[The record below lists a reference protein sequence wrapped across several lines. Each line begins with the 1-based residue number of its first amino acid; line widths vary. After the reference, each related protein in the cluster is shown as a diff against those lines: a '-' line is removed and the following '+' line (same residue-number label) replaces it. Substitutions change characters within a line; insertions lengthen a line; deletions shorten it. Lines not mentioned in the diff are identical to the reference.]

1 VSVPFWLTIPQF
13 DKSFDA
19 TQELAARASSL
30 GLGGVFCF
38 DHLVPIGQPQ
48 RPVLEG
54 AATLGAVAAI
64 SSVPVG
70 SLVTR
75 VTLRPPPVTA
85 GLATTLRA
93 ICGNQAIL
101 GLGVGDRLSEDE
113 ALRYGMERPGL
124 SERIEV
130 LETTISLIR
139 QNTPDLQLW
148 VGGRHPRIREVAARL
163 ADGWNAW
170 GATPDE
176 FASEAAGVLA
186 QSHRDLTI
194 SWGGGIL
201 LAASS
206 EALTQEVANR
216 GNSEGVIAGT
226 PERVATRLAEIA
238 AVADRMVVSV
248 LPNRPANWELFTTEV
263 LGRLT

>member
-13 DKSFDA
+13 DKSFAA
-19 TQELAARASSL
+19 TQELAKRASSL
-30 GLGGVFCF
+30 GLAGVFCF
-38 DHLVPIGQPQ
+38 DHLIPIGEAQ

-93 ICGNQAIL
+93 VCGKQAVM
-101 GLGVGDRLSEDE
+101 GLGTGDDLSEDE
-113 ALRYGMERPGL
+113 ALRYGMELPGL
-124 SERIEV
+124 SERIAV
-130 LETTISLIR
+130 LEGTISLIK
-139 QNTPDLQLW
+139 QNSPDLQVW
-148 VGGRHPRIREVAARL
+148 VGGRHPKIRDVAARL

-186 QSHRDLTI
+186 QSRRDLTI

-201 LAASS
+201 LAGSS
-206 EALTQEVANR
+206 EALAQEVAKR
-216 GNSEGVIAGT
+216 GSSEGVIAGT
-226 PERVATRLAEIA
+226 PELVTMRLAEIA
-238 AVADRMVVSV
+238 SIADQMVVSV
-248 LPNRPANWELFTTEV
+248 LPNRPANWDLFATEV

>member
-1 VSVPFWLTIPQF
+1 MSVPFWLTIPQF
-13 DKSFDA
+13 DNSFAA
-19 TQELAARASSL
+19 TRELAAGASSL
-30 GLGGVFCF
+30 GIAGLFCF
-38 DHLVPIGQPQ
+38 DHLVPIGNPQ

-85 GLATTLRA
+85 ALATTLRA
-93 ICGNQAIL
+93 VGGNQAVL
-101 GLGVGDRLSEDE
+101 GLGAGDRLSGDE
-113 ALRYGMERPGL
+113 AVRYGMEQPGF
-124 SERIEV
+124 SERIAV
-130 LETTISLIR
+130 LEMTISLIR
-139 QNTPDLQLW
+139 QNTPDLQVW
-148 VGGRHPRIREVAARL
+148 VGGRHPRIRDVAARL

-170 GATPDE
+170 GATPAE
-176 FASEAAGVLA
+176 FALEAAGVLA
-186 QSHRDLTI
+186 QSRRDLTI

-201 LAASS
+201 LAGSS
-206 EALTQEVANR
+206 EALAQEVAKR
-216 GNSEGVIAGT
+216 GSIDGVIAGT
-226 PERVATRLAEIA
+226 PEKVTARLAEIA

-248 LPNRPANWELFTTEV
+248 LPNRPANWDLFATEV